1 MLGLYGGNLIKD
13 LKWFFAYYL
22 LYKSLCK
29 HKMNSATLPATSV
42 SKVIVEQT
50 TNLELYNYLTI

>member
-1 MLGLYGGNLIKD
+1 MLGLYGGNLIED

-22 LYKSLCK
+22 LYKY
-29 HKMNSATLPATSV
+29 KMNSATLPATSV